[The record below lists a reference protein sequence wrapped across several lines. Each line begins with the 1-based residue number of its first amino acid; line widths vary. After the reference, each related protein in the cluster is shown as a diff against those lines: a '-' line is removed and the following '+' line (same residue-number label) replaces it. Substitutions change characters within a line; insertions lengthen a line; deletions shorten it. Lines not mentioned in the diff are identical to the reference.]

1 MGKTFKR
8 VESNKFDRRPR
19 TQSERRQ
26 NNAILSDMSYEDYG
40 YKISGLQ
47 RMKRNLPA
55 DMDDDAFDWHD

>member
-8 VESNKFDRRPR
+8 YDKSGFERRPR

-26 NNAILSDMSYEDYG
+26 QSAILNDMAYEDYG

-47 RMKRNLPA
+47 RLKRNLPA
-55 DMDDDAFDWHD
+55 DMDDDAFEWHD